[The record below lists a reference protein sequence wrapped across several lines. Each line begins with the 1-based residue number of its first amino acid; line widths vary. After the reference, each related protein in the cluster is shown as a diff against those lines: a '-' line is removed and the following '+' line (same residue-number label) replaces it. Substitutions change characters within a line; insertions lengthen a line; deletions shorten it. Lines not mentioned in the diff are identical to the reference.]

1 MSLKHKSEPRKNK
14 GRVDIK
20 DVHERGVFIAQK
32 HLTTYLNDLEKTH
45 NYSKLEICAALIL
58 ISYSVVFGVV
68 KDRMKALVVYRD
80 LSRLSVSLL
89 NGKGKNKNTIH

>member
-1 MSLKHKSEPRKNK
+1 MSLKHKPTTHKDK
-14 GRVDIK
+14 GRVDIR

-32 HLTTYLNDLEKTH
+32 HLTPYLNDLEKTH
-45 NYSKLEICAALIL
+45 NYTKLEICAALIL

-80 LSRLSVSLL
+80 LSRLSISLL
-89 NGKGKNKNTIH
+89 NKNNKNTLH